1 LTDAEA
7 RRSGAFSVA
16 LGISLTRIVG
26 LVRQRVL
33 AHYFGLGLEA
43 DAWSAAFRIPNVLQ
57 NLFGDQALSA
67 SFIPV
72 YASLVSRGERR
83 EADRVAGAVFATL
96 ALIVAVLVLVGVLAT
111 PLLIG
116 VIAPGFSGPKRELT
130 TRLVRILFPST
141 GLLVLSAWCLG
152 VLNTHRRFLVSY
164 TAPIAWN
171 AAMIAALLAFG
182 GSVDLPRLAV
192 LVAWGAVVGG
202 ALQFLVQVPGVLR
215 VAPHLRFAL
224 DTASAPVRTVARNF
238 GPVFI
243 SRGVVQISAYID
255 QLLASL
261 LGTGAVAALTNAQ
274 LLSTLPVSLFGM
286 AVSAA
291 ELPAMSAVVGLR
303 REALG
308 EGGSAEHHGAL
319 RARLE
324 AGLRKIALFVVPS
337 AMAFVALGDVVT
349 AAIFET
355 GRFTR
360 TDTVYIWGILAGSS
374 IGLLATT
381 LGRLYSSTY
390 YALGDTRTPLS
401 FAIVRVFLT
410 TVLGYFFAI
419 PLPRLL
425 GIAPTWG
432 AAGLT
437 TSAGIAGLVEMLLLR
452 TRMNARIG
460 RTSLAFGYTLRLWV
474 AALIAAAAAWGVKL
488 AAPWP
493 GPIAAGAVVIGA
505 YGLVYFGTTFAL
517 RVPEASAVWRRFGG
531 RTARRL

>member
-1 LTDAEA
+1 
-7 RRSGAFSVA
+7 
-16 LGISLTRIVG
+16 
-26 LVRQRVL
+26 
-33 AHYFGLGLEA
+33 
-43 DAWSAAFRIPNVLQ
+43 
-57 NLFGDQALSA
+57 
-67 SFIPV
+67 
-72 YASLVSRGERR
+72 
-83 EADRVAGAVFATL
+83 
-96 ALIVAVLVLVGVLAT
+96 
-111 PLLIG
+111 
-116 VIAPGFSGPKRELT
+116 
-130 TRLVRILFPST
+130 
-141 GLLVLSAWCLG
+141 
-152 VLNTHRRFLVSY
+152 VSY

-171 AAMIAALLAFG
+171 AAMIAALIAFG

-291 ELPAMSAVVGLR
+291 ELPAMSAVVGPG
-303 REALG
+303 REV
-308 EGGSAEHHGAL
+308 SAEHHGAL

-324 AGLRKIALFVVPS
+324 AGLRNIALFVVPS

-401 FAIVRVFLT
+401 FAIIRVFLT

-437 TSAGIAGLVEMLLLR
+437 ASAGIAGLVEMMLLR
-452 TRMNARIG
+452 ARMNARIG

-474 AALIAAAAAWGVKL
+474 AALIAAAAAWAAKL
-488 AAPWP
+488 AMPAV
-493 GPIAAGAVVIGA
+493 GPIAMGVVVIGV

-517 RVPEASAVWRRFGG
+517 RIPEAASAL
-531 RTARRL
+531 ARLRSASSPSR